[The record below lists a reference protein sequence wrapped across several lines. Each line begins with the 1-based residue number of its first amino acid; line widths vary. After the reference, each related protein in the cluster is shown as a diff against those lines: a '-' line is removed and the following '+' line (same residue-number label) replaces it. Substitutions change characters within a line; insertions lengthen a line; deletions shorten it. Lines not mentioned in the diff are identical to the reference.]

1 MSLSHHCIDKPIF
14 ASVIWILVSIVG
26 LLAYFAMPIEQYPPI
41 VPPTVVVSASYPGAS
56 ADVVADTVATPIE
69 QEVNG
74 VEKMLYMSSQSTNDG
89 SMSLTITFELGTNL
103 DTAQVLVQNR
113 VSIALAR
120 LPEEVRRRGVTTK
133 KNSPDLMMVVNLFSD
148 DGTLDQKFI
157 GNYATLRI
165 KDTLARLKGVGD
177 LRVNGSSDYAMRLWL
192 DPDKMASRD
201 MVVGDVL
208 SALRGQNVQ
217 VPAGTLGQQ
226 PVTSPTAFEI
236 SVQTKGRL
244 TKPEDFET
252 IIVKTGKNGQ
262 LVRLKDIGRVE
273 LGLDNYNTRSYLG
286 KKSAV
291 GILVYQ
297 FPGSNALET
306 AASIEKKMAELS
318 KDFPKGM
325 AYDAVYNPTQ
335 FVSQSIDAVYH
346 TFFEAIVLVVLVI
359 LLFLQNWR
367 AAVIPIVA
375 IPLSLIGTFLV
386 MKGLGYSINN
396 LSLFGM
402 ILAIGI
408 VVDDAIVVVENVERL
423 LAEGLSPRE
432 ATRQTMDEVGTAL
445 VAMGLVLAAVF
456 VPVTYISGISGQFF
470 KQFAVVIAVSTMFSV
485 LVSLTLSPA
494 LATLLLR
501 PSAHG
506 HGHEARAPGVLPN
519 PFAWLCFYFNRF
531 MDALSQRYGN
541 TVARVTRIGA
551 LMLLVYG
558 ALMGVTVLGF
568 RDVPTGFI
576 PPQDQGYFIV
586 AVQLPPG
593 ASMDRTDAVV
603 QQVIDRLL
611 KVDGIKNTVSF
622 VGFSGATFTNATNA
636 GAIFTPLESFPDRL
650 GKGLTYNGILAN
662 MRAAVGDIQ
671 DGKVVVIT
679 PPPVR
684 GIGNG
689 GGFKMMIE
697 DKGGFGLQPLLDAVG
712 EISRQGNASGTA
724 TSVFSFVE
732 NGTPKLY
739 LDINR
744 ERAQQ
749 LNVPMEAVFQAL
761 GVYFG
766 SSYINDFNF
775 LGRTYRVTAQ
785 AESRSRMEKEDI
797 ARIRVR
803 STNGDMVPLGT
814 LLTFRDETGP
824 SRLPRYNLY
833 PAAEIFGDTAPGHST
848 GEAIKTMEG
857 IAAKVLP
864 QGMGYEWTELA
875 FQQKNAGNSGS
886 IAFVMAVVF
895 VFLLLAALYESW
907 VLPLSIILIVPM
919 CLFSAISGIWLANM
933 DNNILTQIGLV
944 VLIGLA
950 CKNAILIVEFAKE
963 REEKNKEDP
972 WTAVREAAKL
982 RLRPILMTA
991 FAFILGVVPL
1001 VFAEGAGA
1009 EMRQALGV
1017 AVFSGMLGVTLFGLV
1032 FTPVFYV
1039 LCRRMSLFLQA
1050 RVMNRKAAV

>member
-1 MSLSHHCIDKPIF
+1 
-14 ASVIWILVSIVG
+14 
-26 LLAYFAMPIEQYPPI
+26 
-41 VPPTVVVSASYPGAS
+41 
-56 ADVVADTVATPIE
+56 
-69 QEVNG
+69 

-297 FPGSNALET
+297 LPGSNALET

-402 ILAIGI
+402 ILAI
-408 VVDDAIVVVENVERL
+408 L
-423 LAEGLSPRE
+423 
-432 ATRQTMDEVGTAL
+432 
-445 VAMGLVLAAVF
+445 
-456 VPVTYISGISGQFF
+456 
-470 KQFAVVIAVSTMFSV
+470 
-485 LVSLTLSPA
+485 
-494 LATLLLR
+494 
-501 PSAHG
+501 
-506 HGHEARAPGVLPN
+506 
-519 PFAWLCFYFNRF
+519 
-531 MDALSQRYGN
+531 
-541 TVARVTRIGA
+541 
-551 LMLLVYG
+551 
-558 ALMGVTVLGF
+558 
-568 RDVPTGFI
+568 
-576 PPQDQGYFIV
+576 
-586 AVQLPPG
+586 
-593 ASMDRTDAVV
+593 
-603 QQVIDRLL
+603 
-611 KVDGIKNTVSF
+611 
-622 VGFSGATFTNATNA
+622 
-636 GAIFTPLESFPDRL
+636 
-650 GKGLTYNGILAN
+650 
-662 MRAAVGDIQ
+662 
-671 DGKVVVIT
+671 
-679 PPPVR
+679 
-684 GIGNG
+684 
-689 GGFKMMIE
+689 
-697 DKGGFGLQPLLDAVG
+697 
-712 EISRQGNASGTA
+712 
-724 TSVFSFVE
+724 
-732 NGTPKLY
+732 
-739 LDINR
+739 
-744 ERAQQ
+744 
-749 LNVPMEAVFQAL
+749 
-761 GVYFG
+761 
-766 SSYINDFNF
+766 
-775 LGRTYRVTAQ
+775 
-785 AESRSRMEKEDI
+785 
-797 ARIRVR
+797 
-803 STNGDMVPLGT
+803 
-814 LLTFRDETGP
+814 
-824 SRLPRYNLY
+824 
-833 PAAEIFGDTAPGHST
+833 
-848 GEAIKTMEG
+848 
-857 IAAKVLP
+857 
-864 QGMGYEWTELA
+864 
-875 FQQKNAGNSGS
+875 
-886 IAFVMAVVF
+886 
-895 VFLLLAALYESW
+895 
-907 VLPLSIILIVPM
+907 
-919 CLFSAISGIWLANM
+919 
-933 DNNILTQIGLV
+933 
-944 VLIGLA
+944 
-950 CKNAILIVEFAKE
+950 
-963 REEKNKEDP
+963 
-972 WTAVREAAKL
+972 
-982 RLRPILMTA
+982 
-991 FAFILGVVPL
+991 
-1001 VFAEGAGA
+1001 
-1009 EMRQALGV
+1009 
-1017 AVFSGMLGVTLFGLV
+1017 
-1032 FTPVFYV
+1032 
-1039 LCRRMSLFLQA
+1039 
-1050 RVMNRKAAV
+1050 